1 MRTRVQTPINLSY
14 CSKRLGESRTG
25 IIERIEPNIK
35 DRIYSSFVIRGSY
48 KLIKVNVEKERKRK
62 NRKKTT
68 SPNTKPRLRSVL
80 ITRSVVEETMQMKIL
95 CSDDPASPFL
105 PPPPPPS
112 LFSSRSNWIR
122 NTSSGWFLRVS
133 RSITPS
139 LIRCKR
145 CQPRPRPK
153 TSSAT
158 GTGATKSRLH
168 LSLGMVR
175 ARPRTHA
182 I

>member
-62 NRKKTT
+62 TEKKNHSSKYQTTT
-68 SPNTKPRLRSVL
+68 SFRSHNTISRRGNDANENPLLRWS
-80 ITRSVVEETMQMKIL
+80 
-95 CSDDPASPFL
+95 CFPFSPS
-105 PPPPPPS
+105 P

-158 GTGATKSRLH
+158 GTRATKSRLH